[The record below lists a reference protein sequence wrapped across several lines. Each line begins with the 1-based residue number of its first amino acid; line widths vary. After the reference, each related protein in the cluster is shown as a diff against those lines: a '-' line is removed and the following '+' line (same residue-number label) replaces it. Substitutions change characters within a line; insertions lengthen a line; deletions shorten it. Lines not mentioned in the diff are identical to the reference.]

1 MNQERMI
8 GSLIT
13 VIGSAALLGGSYV
26 LAASSAGNGNGTQTG
41 VEQSE
46 SRGDLPAGVRAQVTG
61 TIVEW
66 EREDNGYEV
75 ETRGEDGREREFH
88 FDSKG
93 NLSGYEAEDED

>member
-1 MNQERMI
+1 MNRERMI

-13 VIGSAALLGGSYV
+13 AVGTAALLGGSYV
-26 LAASSAGNGNGTQTG
+26 LAASSAGNGSGTQTG
-41 VEQSE
+41 YEQSE

-75 ETRGEDGREREFH
+75 ETRGEDGREREFY
-88 FDSKG
+88 FDAQGS
-93 NLSGYEAEDED
+93 LSGYEEEDGD